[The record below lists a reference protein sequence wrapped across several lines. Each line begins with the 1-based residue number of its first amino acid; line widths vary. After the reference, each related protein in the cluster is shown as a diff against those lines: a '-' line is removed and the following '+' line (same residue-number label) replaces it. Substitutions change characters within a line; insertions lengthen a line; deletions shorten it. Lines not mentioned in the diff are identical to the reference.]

1 LLQTLFNK
9 QKIIAMSQHCE
20 YSQSSYSWSVDSGAK
35 FTLQWGVAG
44 ALGHEWVLAI
54 IEMDFGIFDS
64 GLYHSTHRWVENS
77 CRH

>member
-1 LLQTLFNK
+1 L
-9 QKIIAMSQHCE
+9 
-20 YSQSSYSWSVDSGAK
+20 VDSGAK

-54 IEMDFGIFDS
+54 IEMHFGTFDS

>member
-1 LLQTLFNK
+1 MLQCPSIVSIPK
-9 QKIIAMSQHCE
+9 
-20 YSQSSYSWSVDSGAK
+20 SSSSWLVDSGAK

-54 IEMDFGIFDS
+54 IEMHFGTFDS